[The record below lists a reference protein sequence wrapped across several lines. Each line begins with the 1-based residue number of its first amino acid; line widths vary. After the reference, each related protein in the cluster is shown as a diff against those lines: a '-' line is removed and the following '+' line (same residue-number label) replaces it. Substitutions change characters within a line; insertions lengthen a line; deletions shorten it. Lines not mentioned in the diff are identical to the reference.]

1 MTPKQKAEQLI
12 KKFTLDFTMD
22 FQLTKEASLVCINEI
37 IKSIDFNTESD
48 FWKEVKKEIEKL

>member
-1 MTPKQKAEQLI
+1 MTPKQKSEQLI

-37 IKSIDFNTESD
+37 IKSIDFNTDSD
-48 FWKEVKKEIEKL
+48 FWKEVKKEINKL

>member
-12 KKFTLDFTMD
+12 KKFTLDFTID
-22 FQLTKEASLVCINEI
+22 FQLTKEASIVCINEI
-37 IKSIDFNTESD
+37 IKSIDFNTDSD

>member
-37 IKSIDFNTESD
+37 IKSIDFNTDSD
-48 FWKEVKKEIEKL
+48 FWKEVKKEINNL

>member
-22 FQLTKEASLVCINEI
+22 FELTKEASLVCINEI
-37 IKSIDFNTESD
+37 IKSIDFNTDSD
-48 FWKEVKKEIEKL
+48 FWKEVKKEINKL

>member
-37 IKSIDFNTESD
+37 IKSIDFNTDSD
-48 FWKEVKKEIEKL
+48 FWKEVKKEINKL